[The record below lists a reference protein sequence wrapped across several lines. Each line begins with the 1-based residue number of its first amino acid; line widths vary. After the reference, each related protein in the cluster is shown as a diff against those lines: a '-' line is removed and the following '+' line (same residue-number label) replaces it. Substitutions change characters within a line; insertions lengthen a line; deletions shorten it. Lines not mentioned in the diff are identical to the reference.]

1 MKKFFKNLAM
11 ACLAAL
17 SCVAIGLGTG
27 CEAVNSVLG
36 TFESLGGHIGNVI
49 DKSYAEIFLPAIFCA
64 DIAGHDNERMRKING
79 FSLSVP

>member
-36 TFESLGGHIGNVI
+36 TFESLGGPH
-49 DKSYAEIFLPAIFCA
+49 
-64 DIAGHDNERMRKING
+64 R
-79 FSLSVP
+79 